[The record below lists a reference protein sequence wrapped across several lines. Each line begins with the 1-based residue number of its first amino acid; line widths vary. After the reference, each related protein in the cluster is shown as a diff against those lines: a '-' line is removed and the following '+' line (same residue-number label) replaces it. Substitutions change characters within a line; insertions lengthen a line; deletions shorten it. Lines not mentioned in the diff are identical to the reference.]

1 MRLARKTAVLKLQKF
16 IRRRRLRLAW
26 YQLINDLR
34 DWNDLVKQIEAAR
47 QQQHLVKQIEA
58 ARRNSAAADWAGMVA
73 ELCQRLLTQPCLAGI
88 VAPEPQIEP
97 DNLLVRER
105 LKWAAARAGADEAGG
120 SFTEAVYE
128 PNFTEAEI
136 AVLRTSMPFSE
147 WGELHERGLAYM
159 RQQRDAA
166 LRTNA
171 SLAPSAE
178 MASDLRMWRFLVAT
192 SFRAAEA
199 AKMYADALAWR
210 AERRI
215 DAMRDALVE
224 ANPAFF
230 GGGAAG
236 LQMPHIHAVDTLMM
250 KARPRTWYRAHQ
262 EEAAGGEKGSA
273 VTRYEPLLDKGG
285 NLVYIEVP
293 SAFDAAAMCE
303 MEDEY
308 LDAEFRA
315 HELLQLVIDELSRR
329 QGRMCLIFR
338 VLDLHGFSLSG
349 SLFASAEVKRSEAL
363 VKQVGKE
370 VKDAY
375 PTTTFKNFLVN
386 APAASFAGPLVA
398 ALVPK
403 RSRDKTVIK
412 GADYAPELHKWIEP
426 ANLPQKLGGSL
437 DDGLQWRGMGKQ
449 HGAPGVRP
457 ALARKA
463 AVLKLQKCI
472 RRRRLRLAWYQ
483 LINDLRDW
491 NDLVKQIE
499 AARQQ
504 QNLVK
509 QIDAA
514 RQQQQNAG
522 WFWA

>member
-1 MRLARKTAVLKLQKF
+1 
-16 IRRRRLRLAW
+16 
-26 YQLINDLR
+26 
-34 DWNDLVKQIEAAR
+34 
-47 QQQHLVKQIEA
+47 
-58 ARRNSAAADWAGMVA
+58 
-73 ELCQRLLTQPCLAGI
+73 
-88 VAPEPQIEP
+88 
-97 DNLLVRER
+97 
-105 LKWAAARAGADEAGG
+105 
-120 SFTEAVYE
+120 
-128 PNFTEAEI
+128 
-136 AVLRTSMPFSE
+136 
-147 WGELHERGLAYM
+147 
-159 RQQRDAA
+159 
-166 LRTNA
+166 
-171 SLAPSAE
+171 
-178 MASDLRMWRFLVAT
+178 
-192 SFRAAEA
+192 
-199 AKMYADALAWR
+199 
-210 AERRI
+210 
-215 DAMRDALVE
+215 
-224 ANPAFF
+224 
-230 GGGAAG
+230 
-236 LQMPHIHAVDTLMM
+236 MM
-250 KARPRTWYRAHQ
+250 KARPRTWYRVRQ
-262 EEAAGGEKGSA
+262 GEAAGGEKGSA
-273 VTRYEPLLDKGG
+273 VTSYEPLLDKGG

-293 SAFDAAAMCE
+293 SAFDAAAMSE
-303 MEDEY
+303 MEAEY
-308 LDAEFRA
+308 IEAEFRA

-338 VLDLHGFSLSG
+338 VLDLHGFSLTG
-349 SLFASAEVKRSEAL
+349 SLFASAEVKQGEAL

-375 PTTTFKNFLVN
+375 PTTTFKNFLIN

-449 HGAPGVRP
+449 RGAPGVRP

-463 AVLKLQKCI
+463 AALKLQKFI

-509 QIDAA
+509 QTEAA
-514 RQQQQNAG
+514 RQQQNAG
-522 WFWA
+522 WFRA

>member
-1 MRLARKTAVLKLQKF
+1 MSLYQRLLAPKPKPPARKPVALLFEKAPPASANAYDPVWLSLSG
-16 IRRRRLRLAW
+16 RPPLAPALELERCATVI
-26 YQLINDLR
+26 QAR
-34 DWNDLVKQIEAAR
+34 SRGVMAR
-47 QQQHLVKQIEA
+47 QQLERQFEA
-58 ARRNSAAADWAGMVA
+58 DDSPRRTASAAD
-73 ELCQRLLTQPCLAGI
+73 
-88 VAPEPQIEP
+88 APAATMDEP
-97 DNLLVRER
+97 
-105 LKWAAARAGADEAGG
+105 
-120 SFTEAVYE
+120 S
-128 PNFTEAEI
+128 FTEAEI
-136 AVLRTSMPFSE
+136 AALRTSTPFAE

-338 VLDLHGFSLSG
+338 VLDLHGFSLTG
-349 SLFASAEVKRSEAL
+349 SLFASAEVKQGEAL

-375 PTTTFKNFLVN
+375 PTTTFKHFLIN

-412 GADYAPELHKWIEP
+412 GADYAPELHKWVDP
-426 ANLPQKLGGSL
+426 ANLPRKLGGTL
-437 DDGLQWRGMGKQ
+437 DDGLQWTGMKSFKNQ
-449 HGAPGVRP
+449 
-457 ALARKA
+457 
-463 AVLKLQKCI
+463 VLDC
-472 RRRRLRLAWYQ
+472 
-483 LINDLRDW
+483 
-491 NDLVKQIE
+491 
-499 AARQQ
+499 
-504 QNLVK
+504 
-509 QIDAA
+509 
-514 RQQQQNAG
+514 
-522 WFWA
+522 

>member
-1 MRLARKTAVLKLQKF
+1 MRADVFRSDMRLTRKAAALKLQKF
-16 IRRRRLRLAW
+16 IRRRSLRLAW

-47 QQQHLVKQIEA
+47 QQQNLVKQTEA
-58 ARRNSAAADWAGMVA
+58 ARQSSAAADWAGLVA

-97 DNLLVRER
+97 DNLLARER

-120 SFTEAVYE
+120 SLLYE

-136 AVLRTSMPFSE
+136 AVLRTSMPFAE
-147 WGELHERGLAYM
+147 WGEPHERGLAYM

-199 AKMYADALAWR
+199 AKMYTDALAWR
-210 AERRI
+210 AEWRI

-250 KARPRTWYRAHQ
+250 KARPRTWYRVRQ
-262 EEAAGGEKGSA
+262 GEAAGGEKGSA
-273 VTRYEPLLDKGG
+273 VTSYEPLLDKGG

-293 SAFDAAAMCE
+293 SAFDAAAMSE
-303 MEDEY
+303 MEAEY
-308 LDAEFRA
+308 IEAEFRA

-338 VLDLHGFSLSG
+338 VLDLHGFSLTG
-349 SLFASAEVKRSEAL
+349 SLFASAEVKQGEAL

-375 PTTTFKNFLVN
+375 PTTTFKNFLIN

-449 HGAPGVRP
+449 RGAPGVRP

-463 AVLKLQKCI
+463 AALKLQKFI

-504 QNLVK
+504 QNAK
-509 QIDAA
+509 
-514 RQQQQNAG
+514 QNAG
-522 WFWA
+522 WFRA